1 MSTANPTHNAKTA
14 KQSIAL
20 MLEKLDSI
28 QSEPVGCT
36 LKKQQYAD
44 LKAVSNMAKQLKMQA
59 ALKDIKEQLAVAQ
72 VKALSA
78 DKMFAIMS
86 SISDQIDEV
95 FNTAR
100 SSMKKDNNSEQTTGK
115 STHNGKSYYNKANKN
130 AYSNNYQTS
139 AESNITADDD
149 ELYA

>member
-1 MSTANPTHNAKTA
+1 MNTTNPANNAKNA

-44 LKAVSNMAKQLKMQA
+44 LKAVSNMAKQLKIQA

-100 SSMKKDNNSEQTTGK
+100 SNMKKDTTEQSSTKNNDA
-115 STHNGKSYYNKANKN
+115 NGKGYYKKAQQN
-130 AYSNNYQTS
+130 AYGNNYQASSEPQVQT
-139 AESNITADDD
+139 ED